1 MARRKKHHRR
11 KKHMARRRSASRSV
25 VVRQSRPIVIRTG
38 GGRRLASRARHYAGV
53 AGRGVA
59 SEKHTLFAVGAAFL
73 YGVLR
78 KSGVKIP
85 SFGPFG
91 PASTTGLGLWA
102 LGRWGHNT
110 TAAHAATGL
119 LSIAAYQYGSTGE
132 VVGEGTAAVWED

>member
-1 MARRKKHHRR
+1 
-11 KKHMARRRSASRSV
+11 MARRRTSARPI
-25 VVRQSRPIVIRTG
+25 VVRSAPSRPIVVRTG
-38 GGRRLASRARHYAGV
+38 GGRRIASRARHYAGV

-132 VVGEGTAAVWED
+132 VVGEGSAAVWED